1 LTIINTTLLL
11 SISKFNKKMGFAMP
25 AYALSLSTAEAE
37 AFPTHCLPLERHWAD
52 GLTPAETAFVAGLRS
67 LMVNNLI
74 EGCNIA
80 AKKFLESAPTAKAV
94 RRRAYALLRLAG
106 EGDQ

>member
-1 LTIINTTLLL
+1 
-11 SISKFNKKMGFAMP
+11 MP
-25 AYALSLSTAEAE
+25 ACALSLSTAEAE
-37 AFPTHCLPLERHWAD
+37 AFPAHCLPLQHHWTD

-67 LMVNNLI
+67 LMVNSLT
-74 EGCNIA
+74 EECDIA
-80 AKKFLESAPTAKAV
+80 AKKFLESAPTAKVV